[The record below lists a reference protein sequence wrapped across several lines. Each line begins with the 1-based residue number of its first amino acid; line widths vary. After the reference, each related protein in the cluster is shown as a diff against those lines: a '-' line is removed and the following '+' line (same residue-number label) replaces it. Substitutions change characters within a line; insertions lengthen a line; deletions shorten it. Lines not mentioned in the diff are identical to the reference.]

1 MILIIFLAILGIACY
16 ISYYMSN
23 KQYFNKYYADFEKT
37 YYRILNLLCDCKND
51 IQINT
56 IYKWGI
62 DTLDRKLNFF
72 INQKKTGST
81 IGWKMLSI
89 KESYVNLLTDKKNK
103 LLQAK
108 KDNNQNNTIVNNDY
122 NNGTGSDLIYYWDF

>member
-23 KQYFNKYYADFEKT
+23 KQYFNKYYADIEKT

-72 INQKKTGST
+72 VNQKKTGST

-103 LLQAK
+103 LLINK
-108 KDNNQNNTIVNNDY
+108 KNINEINSITKNDGR
-122 NNGTGSDLIYYWDF
+122 NGTGSDLIYYWDY